1 MARSKNKEVIR
12 VVEEMKKADIRI
24 MDSRLIF
31 IFIYFLFGETRV
43 SVIRQE
49 CRQTLARIRVS
60 QT

>member
-49 CRQTLARIRVS
+49 CGQTLARIRVS